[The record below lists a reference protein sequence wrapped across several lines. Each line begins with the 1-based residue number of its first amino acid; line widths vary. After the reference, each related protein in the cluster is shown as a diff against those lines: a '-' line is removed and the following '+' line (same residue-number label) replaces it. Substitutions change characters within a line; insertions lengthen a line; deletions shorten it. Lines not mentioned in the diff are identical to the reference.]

1 MALFQPVEVAGIL
14 ARCTLQCSDH
24 IIEAKSVNS
33 QVLYF
38 QFLGYRQH
46 EKRKCLGYRQ
56 HEKLCSTSNSQVRYA
71 SGLYI
76 PSNRGIFNFSFA
88 TC

>member
-1 MALFQPVEVAGIL
+1 MALFKPVEVVGIL

-33 QVLYF
+33 QVAALT
-38 QFLGYRQH
+38 
-46 EKRKCLGYRQ
+46 RKCLGYRQ
-56 HEKLCSTSNSQVRYA
+56 HEKLCSISNSQVRYA